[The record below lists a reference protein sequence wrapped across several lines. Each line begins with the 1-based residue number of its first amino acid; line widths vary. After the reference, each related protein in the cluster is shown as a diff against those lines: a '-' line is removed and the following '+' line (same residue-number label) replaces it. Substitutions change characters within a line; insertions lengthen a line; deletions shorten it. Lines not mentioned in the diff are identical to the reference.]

1 MTLLEDMRRL
11 LDQGNLGHAYL
22 CQGDPLVEGKAFAEE
37 LGGLLMSQ
45 SGKST
50 PEKIQHRV
58 EARSHPDVHWVEPR
72 GKLRQIRVEDVQLAL
87 QRIHEK
93 SFEGGWKLV
102 IFMSAERL
110 NPSSGNKLLKSLEE
124 PPANTLILLVSDAA
138 EQLLPTLRSR
148 CQTLNVPKGPAAV
161 GVWRES
167 LIELLSIGPPRSLRA
182 RLDRAA
188 MFRDFFDL
196 AAQSQLALEGNESD
210 DEEVDE
216 DVENARESEARRK
229 IQRTVLVAVEEWYR
243 DVMVCKQGG
252 SAETLHETLRYPQQ
266 VKILMQQSDS
276 LPLKSIFKIIE
287 NIRTA
292 ARNLNGNL
300 PVQVVLEQSVF

>member
-1 MTLLEDMRRL
+1 MTLLEDMRKL
-11 LDQGNLGHAYL
+11 LGQGNLGHAYL
-22 CQGDPLVEGKAFAEE
+22 CHGDPLVEGKAFAEE
-37 LGGLLMSQ
+37 LGVLLMSQ

-102 IFMSAERL
+102 VFMSAERL

-148 CQTLNVPKGPAAV
+148 CQTLNVPKGRAAV
-161 GVWRES
+161 GVWQES

-188 MFRDFFDL
+188 MFRDFFEQ
-196 AAQSQLALEGNESD
+196 AAQSHLALEGNESD

-229 IQRTVLVAVEEWYR
+229 IQRAVLVAVEEWYR

-252 SAETLHETLRYPQQ
+252 SAEILHETLRYPQQ

>member
-1 MTLLEDMRRL
+1 MRRL
-11 LDQGNLGHAYL
+11 LDEGKLGHAYL
-22 CQGDPLVEGKAFAEE
+22 CQGDPLTEGKAFAEE
-37 LGGLLMSQ
+37 MGVMLMSQ
-45 SGKST
+45 KGKAA
-50 PEKIQHRV
+50 PEKIRHRV
-58 EARSHPDVHWVEPR
+58 EARLHPDVHWVEPR
-72 GKLRQIRVEDVQLAL
+72 GKLRQIRVDNVQLAL

-102 IFMSAERL
+102 VFMAAERL

-124 PPANTLILLVSDAA
+124 PPANTLILLVSDAS

-148 CQTLNVPKGPAAV
+148 CQTLNVPRGPAAI

-167 LIELLSIGPPRSLRA
+167 LIELLRIGPPRSLRA

-188 MFRDFFDL
+188 MFRDFFDQ
-196 AAQSQLALEGNESD
+196 AAQSQLSLEELES
-210 DEEVDE
+210 EEEELEE
-216 DVENARESEARRK
+216 DVENARETEARRK
-229 IQRTVLVAVEEWYR
+229 IQRTVMVAVEEWYR
-243 DVMVCKQGG
+243 DVIVCKQGG
-252 SAETLHETLRYPQQ
+252 SPETLRYPEQ
-266 VKILMQQSDS
+266 VEILRGQADS

-292 ARNLNGNL
+292 ARRLNGNL

>member
-11 LDQGNLGHAYL
+11 LDQGILGHAYV

-37 LGGLLMSQ
+37 LGVLLMSQ
-45 SGKST
+45 SGKHP
-50 PEKIQHRV
+50 PEKIRHRV
-58 EARSHPDVHWVEPR
+58 EARLHPDVHWVEPR

-93 SFEGGWKLV
+93 SFEGGWKMV
-102 IFMSAERL
+102 VFMSAERL

-124 PPANTLILLVSDAA
+124 PPDSTLILLVSDAS

-188 MFRDFFDL
+188 QFRDFFDQ

-210 DEEVDE
+210 DEEEVDE

-229 IQRTVLVAVEEWYR
+229 IQRTVMVAVEEWYR

-252 SAETLHETLRYPQQ
+252 
-266 VKILMQQSDS
+266 
-276 LPLKSIFKIIE
+276 
-287 NIRTA
+287 
-292 ARNLNGNL
+292 
-300 PVQVVLEQSVF
+300 